1 MQGMQKERG
10 EGVTFRTGSLRD
22 GKVVAELLRGVRD
35 GKVPRSER
43 PRDLSRLSLVG
54 ADLEGV
60 DLSGMDLSGSDL
72 GNARLRGARL
82 FKANLCDA
90 VLRKADLE
98 DAELSGADLSGADL
112 EEIKARNAGFGMAKM
127 ARTRLFQADLS
138 GATLTMTDLS
148 QADLRCCRLE
158 GARLREAKIAEAD
171 LSHADLRNVDMSLSK
186 VHGSNFTNADLR
198 GARLRQVSG
207 YDSATWIGVDIRD
220 INFSGAYLM
229 RRFIMDQNFLKEFR
243 ERSRTTKVFY
253 YIWWITSD
261 CGRSMAR
268 WCAWTLLLLVLFGFL
283 YMVTGVD
290 YGEHRTW
297 LSPFYY
303 SVVTLTT
310 LGYGD
315 VVPAGTAAQIVAMIE
330 VVTGYI
336 MLGGLLSIFTNKM
349 ARRAD

>member
-1 MQGMQKERG
+1 MQGMQRERG

-22 GKVVAELLRGVRD
+22 GQAVVDLLKGIRD

-43 PRDLSRLSLVG
+43 PEDLSRLSLVG

-72 GNARLRGARL
+72 SNANLRGVRF
-82 FKANLCDA
+82 FKANLRDA
-90 VLRKADLE
+90 VFRKADLE
-98 DAELSGADLSGADL
+98 DAELSGADLSGANL
-112 EEIKARNAGFGMAKM
+112 EEIKGRNAGFGMAKM
-127 ARTRLFQADLS
+127 AGITLFQADLS
-138 GATLTMTDLS
+138 GATVTMADLS
-148 QADLRCCRLE
+148 GADLRCCKLE
-158 GARLREAKIAEAD
+158 GARLREARITEAD
-171 LSHADLRNVDMSLSK
+171 LTNANLRNVDMSLSR
-186 VHGSNFTNADLR
+186 VDGSNFTNADLR

-207 YDSATWIGVDIRD
+207 YETATWIGVDIRD

-243 ERSRTTKVFY
+243 ERSRTTRVFY
-253 YIWWITSD
+253 YLWWITSD

-268 WCAWTLLLLVLFGFL
+268 WCVWTLLLLLLFGFL
-283 YMVTGVD
+283 YMLTGVD

-315 VVPAGTAAQIVAMIE
+315 VVPAGTAAQVVAMIE

>member
-1 MQGMQKERG
+1 MRFKHE
-10 EGVTFRTGSLRD
+10 TGSAGNGRSLLMDYKAGRL
-22 GKVVAELLRGVRD
+22 KRTEL
-35 GKVPRSER
+35 PMNFSNQ
-43 PRDLSRLSLVG
+43 DLQ
-54 ADLEGV
+54 GV
-60 DLSGMDLSGSDL
+60 DLSGLDLSGFDFSGANL
-72 GNARLRGARL
+72 SNANLEGARL
-82 FKANLCDA
+82 FKAKLSGA
-90 VLRKADLE
+90 VFNKANISG
-98 DAELSGADLSGADL
+98 AELSGADLEGANL
-112 EEIKARNAGFGMAKM
+112 EEVKGRNVGLGMAKLKG
-127 ARTRLFQADLS
+127 ALLFQADLS
-138 GATLTMTDLS
+138 GATVTMTDLTG
-148 QADLRCCRLE
+148 ADLRCCNFR
-158 GARLREAKIAEAD
+158 GARLRQAKIIGAD
-171 LSHADLRNVDMSLSK
+171 LTNADLRDTDMSLSQ
-186 VHGSNFTNADLR
+186 VDGSNFTNADLR

-243 ERSRTTKVFY
+243 ERSKATRVLY

-261 CGRSMAR
+261 CGRSMLR
-268 WCAWTLLLLVLFGFL
+268 WCGWTLLLIVLFGVL
-283 YMVTGVD
+283 YMIVGVD
-290 YGEHRTW
+290 YGAHPTW

-315 VVPAGTAAQIVAMIE
+315 VIPANTASQIIAMVE